1 MKVPAATVIP
11 LLVPTIPVTLAAD
24 ASFTHGLVLLRRVNV
39 VTTLPLRLITN
50 LSAYVVTLPACVLT
64 VWFAPGAIVIAPA
77 AVSVTVGFDGWTS
90 FTTNFAGKDVANV
103 CPL

>member
-1 MKVPAATVIP
+1 M
-11 LLVPTIPVTLAAD
+11 
-24 ASFTHGLVLLRRVNV
+24 
-39 VTTLPLRLITN
+39 
-50 LSAYVVTLPACVLT
+50 SAYVVTLPAWVLT

-77 AVSVTVGFDGWTS
+77 AVSVTVGFAGWTS